1 MKKAII
7 VIAIIFVIFIV
18 GILLYLGVKEKK
30 VVVLAYHKV
39 VPSKIKKKII
49 MILHGLILLKD
60 LKSK

>member
-39 VPSKIKKKII
+39 VPSEIKKKII
-49 MILHGLILLKD
+49 MIIHGLILLKD